1 MKEGQARS
9 GTVDGGGPTST
20 RSQHG
25 RRRGRGF
32 TPPAC
37 SREDPRADGPPIGG
51 RPDRRRSATR
61 LPPRSA
67 RSPTVCA
74 LPAADWR
81 EVRPQAL
88 GPQIPQE
95 YGKFPAGA
103 LDVATGRLKIPGL
116 RHPCGEPPGKGPN
129 VTEFTQANEAL
140 IRALWAWFRPRRR
153 SPVHIP
159 RIHARST
166 TALLLRG
173 GPWDVDAYWQQ
184 QPAEALTG
192 PIT

>member
-1 MKEGQARS
+1 MKEGQARFA
-9 GTVDGGGPTST
+9 TVDGGGPTST

-37 SREDPRADGPPIGG
+37 SKEDPRADGPPIGG

-67 RSPTVCA
+67 RSPTFCA

-81 EVRPQAL
+81 EVRPPAL

-103 LDVATGRLKIPGL
+103 LDVCHRPPQDPGS
-116 RHPCGEPPGKGPN
+116 PTPVGGPPGKGPN
-129 VTEFTQANEAL
+129 VTEFAEANEAL
-140 IRALWAWFRPRRR
+140 RP
-153 SPVHIP
+153 
-159 RIHARST
+159 
-166 TALLLRG
+166 G
-173 GPWDVDAYWQQ
+173 G
-184 QPAEALTG
+184 
-192 PIT
+192 